1 MSGKRG
7 LSLEDKRAK
16 VLEVFHETK
25 SVFQLKEV
33 EKLAG
38 KKGVTFQSIKDVV
51 QSLVDDDLVHQE
63 KIGQTN
69 YLWSFPSEASVKIE
83 NAIKAEKSRYEDAKR
98 LKAELVTVLEEAK
111 AARDDAD
118 ETREKLKGLEEL
130 SAREGELMDRLR
142 ELEGCDSIRFASIC
156 AAIQPARDAA
166 NRWLDNIEN
175 LKDWTK
181 RKFDGK
187 DQEVEDFFSENGLK
201 EDMEVFG

>member
-1 MSGKRG
+1 MGKRG

-16 VLEVFHETK
+16 VLEVFHE
-25 SVFQLKEV
+25 SSEIFQLKEV

-63 KIGQTN
+63 KIGQSN
-69 YLWSFPSEASVKIE
+69 YLWSFPSEAGMRVE
-83 NAIKAEKSRYEDAKR
+83 NALGAATGRLEGAKR
-98 LKAELVTVLEEAK
+98 LKAELAAAVEGAK
-111 AARDDAD
+111 AARVDVE
-118 ETREKLKGLEEL
+118 ETNLKMKGLEEL
-130 SAREGELMDRLR
+130 RSRKAELASRLR
-142 ELEGCDSIRFASIC
+142 ELEGCDSVRFAGIC

-166 NRWLDNIEN
+166 NRWLDNAES

-187 DQEVEDFFSENGLK
+187 DKEVEDFFAENGLK
-201 EDMEVFG
+201 DDMEYFS